1 MIFTRAQAQLDE
13 RSRIGDCLT
22 LPAVIGL
29 VTAHGFFAGLIP
41 CPGSFSA
48 QVMLANQR
56 FLNGL
61 RSLGINF

>member
-1 MIFTRAQAQLDE
+1 MIFARPQTQLDQ
-13 RSRIGDCLT
+13 RPRVGDGFD
-22 LPAVIGL
+22 LPAVICL
-29 VTAHGFFAGLIP
+29 VTPHGFFTGLIP
-41 CPGSFSA
+41 CSGSFSA